1 MRKLRMPEALIQDT
15 MSAAELLFKEGR
27 QEGRQEE
34 AQDAVIQALETRF
47 DRVPDGLREAI
58 RHITD
63 AERLRA
69 LLRTAIRCAD
79 IEAFAREL

>member
-1 MRKLRMPEALIQDT
+1 MQKLRMPEELIQDT

-34 AQDAVIQALETRF
+34 AQDAVIQALEIRF

-58 RHITD
+58 RHISD
-63 AERLRA
+63 ASRLRGLHRA
-69 LLRTAIRCAD
+69 AIRCAD
-79 IEAFAREL
+79 IESFAKEL